1 MPSIASE
8 GHLPIIICAC
18 IAAAGGVGVGLFW
31 WLPGAIALL
40 TVAYLFRVPS
50 TIQPDSPLAV
60 VSPLGGE
67 VLEVGPTYDPWL
79 RRNAIRIAI
88 AVPMPG
94 VGVIFNPV
102 SGKIAQHWTDLPIL
116 SQVDVPQSD
125 VEEWFETLLESPS
138 RYVQAIFTDTDD
150 EVVYAVSS
158 ARRHSRLKFD
168 QAPGEW
174 AARCRRSG
182 FVFGAS
188 RVDLLLPSNASPRV
202 EVGDTVGA
210 GSSIVADLF
219 HDL

>member
-1 MPSIASE
+1 
-8 GHLPIIICAC
+8 
-18 IAAAGGVGVGLFW
+18 
-31 WLPGAIALL
+31 
-40 TVAYLFRVPS
+40 
-50 TIQPDSPLAV
+50 V
-60 VSPLGGE
+60 VSPLGGG
-67 VLEVGPTYDPWL
+67 VLEVGHTYDPWL

-88 AVPMPG
+88 ALPIPG

-102 SGKIAQHWTDLPIL
+102 SGKIAQYWTDLSSVP
-116 SQVDVPQSD
+116 QVDVHQSD
-125 VEEWFETLLESPS
+125 LDEWFETLLESPS

-150 EVVYAVSS
+150 DVVYAVSS
-158 ARRHSRLKFD
+158 SRRHSRLKFD

-202 EVGDTVGA
+202 EMGDTVEA
-210 GSSIVADLF
+210 GSSIVADLY